1 MNMKIRTLIALI
13 GSGLNALG
21 FTILMV
27 SNTWFA
33 CFLLATGSAGILLY
47 FLFNF
52 LDENK
57 KSQPQQPQL
66 QQQQQQWQQPQQP
79 SGYQP
84 VQQPP
89 QYNNPNPYRQ

>member
-1 MNMKIRTLIALI
+1 MKIRTLIALI

-27 SNTWFA
+27 SYTWFA
-33 CFLLATGSAGILLY
+33 FLLLATGSAGILLY

-52 LDENK
+52 LDENN

-66 QQQQQQWQQPQQP
+66 QQQQQQWQATATVRLSTGSATTAIQQSQPL
-79 SGYQP
+79 
-84 VQQPP
+84 
-89 QYNNPNPYRQ
+89 